1 MDVSLDTDRL
11 YVLIAPLSILL
22 LSCTLAV
29 CWLVQ
34 RRQRYLLWIAGGYA
48 LVSLALAWQ
57 SIAPREQLHHWA
69 VYTGAMY
76 LFGTWC
82 FARCMAGRYGVSAH
96 PVLGLLIGAAVL
108 AALYY
113 YSRIQVDLWVRV
125 HWLNTGLGL
134 LQLLPAPAMLRRR
147 PPQDWLE
154 RMLYWSYVVFAGY
167 TAARPLLVLALGS
180 TDLNEIARSTY
191 WLVTLVSTLSFAL
204 LFTLMLLACTVRDVF
219 TALRQER
226 NHDSLTNLLNRRA
239 FQEVA
244 ELRLA
249 DSHMAPVSVLI
260 GDIDH
265 FKRIND
271 SWGHDCGD
279 RVLQA
284 VARTLQQHVRSDD
297 LVSRFGGEEFVLL
310 LMRTTPEE
318 AERVAERIRAQLSAD
333 GYVLAAGQRI
343 TISFGIAPVAA
354 NTALTDALTRADALL
369 YSAKQAGRDRVH
381 VAADPGRKLPQTA

>member
-1 MDVSLDTDRL
+1 VDVSLDTDRL

-57 SIAPREQLHHWA
+57 SLAPREELHHWA
-69 VYTGAMY
+69 VFTGAMY

-96 PVLGLLIGAAVL
+96 PLLGLLIGAVVL

-113 YSRIQVDLWVRV
+113 YSRVQVDLWVRV

-134 LQLLPAPAMLRRR
+134 LQMLPAPAMLRRR

-219 TALRQER
+219 TALREER

-239 FQEVA
+239 FQEAA

-249 DSHMAPVSVLI
+249 DPHMAPISVLI

-279 RVLQA
+279 RVLQV
-284 VARTLQQHVRSDD
+284 VAQTLQQHVRNDD

-310 LMRTTPEE
+310 LMRTTPQE
-318 AERVAERIRAQLSAD
+318 AELVAQRIRAQLSAD
-333 GYVLAAGQRI
+333 GYVLAAGQRV

-354 NTALTDALTRADALL
+354 NTALTDALTRADGLL
-369 YSAKQAGRDRVH
+369 YAAKQAGRDRVH
-381 VAADPGRKLPQTA
+381 VATDPGRRVPQAV

>member
-1 MDVSLDTDRL
+1 MSLDTDRL

-57 SIAPREQLHHWA
+57 SLAPREELHHWA
-69 VYTGAMY
+69 VFTGAMY

-96 PVLGLLIGAAVL
+96 PLLGLLIGAVVL

-113 YSRIQVDLWVRV
+113 YSRVQVDLWVRV

-134 LQLLPAPAMLRRR
+134 LQMLPAPAMLRRR

-219 TALRQER
+219 TALREER

-239 FQEVA
+239 FQEAA

-249 DSHMAPVSVLI
+249 DPHMAPISVLI

-284 VARTLQQHVRSDD
+284 VAQTLQQHVRNDD

-310 LMRTTPEE
+310 LMRTTPQE
-318 AERVAERIRAQLSAD
+318 AELVAQRIRAQLSAD
-333 GYVLAAGQRI
+333 GYVLAAGQRV

-354 NTALTDALTRADALL
+354 NTALTDALTRADGLL
-369 YSAKQAGRDRVH
+369 YAAKQAGRDRVH
-381 VAADPGRKLPQTA
+381 VATDPGRRVPQAV

>member
-57 SIAPREQLHHWA
+57 SLAPREELHHWA
-69 VYTGAMY
+69 VLTGAMY

-96 PVLGLLIGAAVL
+96 PLLGLLIGTVVL

-113 YSRIQVDLWVRV
+113 YSRVQVDLWVRV

-134 LQLLPAPAMLRRR
+134 LQMLPAPAMLRRR

-219 TALRQER
+219 TALREER

-239 FQEVA
+239 FQEAA

-249 DSHMAPVSVLI
+249 DPHMAPISVLI

-284 VARTLQQHVRSDD
+284 VAQTLQQHVRNDD

-310 LMRTTPEE
+310 LMRTTPQE
-318 AERVAERIRAQLSAD
+318 AELVAQRIRAQLSAD
-333 GYVLAAGQRI
+333 GYVLAAGQRV

-354 NTALTDALTRADALL
+354 NTALTDALTRADGLL
-369 YSAKQAGRDRVH
+369 YAAKQAGRDRVH
-381 VAADPGRKLPQTA
+381 VATDPGRRVPQAV

>member
-57 SIAPREQLHHWA
+57 SLAPREELHHWA
-69 VYTGAMY
+69 VFTGAMY

-96 PVLGLLIGAAVL
+96 PLLGLLIGAVVL

-113 YSRIQVDLWVRV
+113 YSRVQVDLWVRV

-134 LQLLPAPAMLRRR
+134 LQMLPAPAMLRRR

-219 TALRQER
+219 TALREER

-239 FQEVA
+239 FQEAA

-249 DSHMAPVSVLI
+249 DPHMAPISVLI

-284 VARTLQQHVRSDD
+284 VAQTLQQHVSNDD

-310 LMRTTPEE
+310 LMRTTPQE
-318 AERVAERIRAQLSAD
+318 AELVAQRIRAQLSAD
-333 GYVLAAGQRI
+333 GYVLAAGQRV

-354 NTALTDALTRADALL
+354 NTALTDALTRADGLL
-369 YSAKQAGRDRVH
+369 YAAKQAGRDRVH
-381 VAADPGRKLPQTA
+381 VATDPGRRVPQAV

>member
-1 MDVSLDTDRL
+1 VDVSLDTDRL

-57 SIAPREQLHHWA
+57 SLAPREELHEWA
-69 VYTGAMY
+69 VFTGAMY
-76 LFGTWC
+76 LFGTWS

-96 PVLGLLIGAAVL
+96 PLLGLLIGAVVL

-113 YSRIQVDLWVRV
+113 YSRVQVDLWVRV
-125 HWLNTGLGL
+125 HWLNAGLGL
-134 LQLLPAPAMLRRR
+134 LQMLPAPAILRRR

-204 LFTLMLLACTVRDVF
+204 LFTLMLLACTVRDIF
-219 TALRQER
+219 TALREER

-239 FQEVA
+239 FQEAA

-249 DSHMAPVSVLI
+249 DPHMAPISVLI

-284 VARTLQQHVRSDD
+284 VARTLQQHVRNDD

-310 LMRTTPEE
+310 LMRTTPQE
-318 AERVAERIRAQLSAD
+318 AERVAQRIRAQLSAD
-333 GYVLAAGQRI
+333 GYVLAAGQRV

-354 NTALTDALTRADALL
+354 NTALTEALTRADGLL
-369 YSAKQAGRDRVH
+369 YAAKQAGRDRVH
-381 VAADPGRKLPQTA
+381 VATDPGRRVSQSA

>member
-96 PVLGLLIGAAVL
+96 PVLGLLIGAVVL

-219 TALRQER
+219 TALREER

-239 FQEVA
+239 FQEAA

-249 DSHMAPVSVLI
+249 DPHMAPISVLI

-284 VARTLQQHVRSDD
+284 VAQTLQQHVRNDD

>member
-1 MDVSLDTDRL
+1 VDVSLDTDRL

-22 LSCTLAV
+22 LGCTLAV

-96 PVLGLLIGAAVL
+96 PVLGLLIGAVVL

-239 FQEVA
+239 FQEAA

>member
-57 SIAPREQLHHWA
+57 SLAPREELHHWA
-69 VYTGAMY
+69 VFTGAMY

-96 PVLGLLIGAAVL
+96 PLLGLLIGAVVL

-113 YSRIQVDLWVRV
+113 YSRVQVDLWVRV

-134 LQLLPAPAMLRRR
+134 LQMLPAPAMLRRR

-219 TALRQER
+219 TALREER

-239 FQEVA
+239 FQEAA

-249 DSHMAPVSVLI
+249 DPHMAPISVLI

-284 VARTLQQHVRSDD
+284 VAQTLQQHVRNDD

-310 LMRTTPEE
+310 LMRTTPQE
-318 AERVAERIRAQLSAD
+318 AELVAQRIRAQLSAD
-333 GYVLAAGQRI
+333 GYVLAAGQRV

-354 NTALTDALTRADALL
+354 NTALTDALTRADGLL
-369 YSAKQAGRDRVH
+369 YAAKQAGRDRVH
-381 VAADPGRKLPQTA
+381 VATDPGRRVPQAV

>member
-96 PVLGLLIGAAVL
+96 PVLGLLIGAVVL

-239 FQEVA
+239 FQEAA

-381 VAADPGRKLPQTA
+381 VAADPGSKLPQIA

>member
-57 SIAPREQLHHWA
+57 SLAPREELHHWA
-69 VYTGAMY
+69 VFTGAMY

-96 PVLGLLIGAAVL
+96 PLLGLLIGAVVL

-113 YSRIQVDLWVRV
+113 YSRVQVDLWVRV

-134 LQLLPAPAMLRRR
+134 LQMLPAPAMLRRR

-219 TALRQER
+219 TALREER

-239 FQEVA
+239 FQEAA

-249 DSHMAPVSVLI
+249 DPHMAPISVLI

-284 VARTLQQHVRSDD
+284 VAQTLQQHVRNDD

-310 LMRTTPEE
+310 LMRTTPQE
-318 AERVAERIRAQLSAD
+318 AELVAQRIRAQLSAD
-333 GYVLAAGQRI
+333 GYVLAAGQRV

-354 NTALTDALTRADALL
+354 NTALTDALTRADGLL
-369 YSAKQAGRDRVH
+369 YAAKQAGRDRVH
-381 VAADPGRKLPQTA
+381 VATDPARRVPQAV

>member
-1 MDVSLDTDRL
+1 MSLDTDRL

-96 PVLGLLIGAAVL
+96 PVLGLLIGAVVV

-239 FQEVA
+239 FQEAA

>member
-1 MDVSLDTDRL
+1 MSLDTDRL

-96 PVLGLLIGAAVL
+96 PVLGLLIGAVVL

-239 FQEVA
+239 FQEAA

-381 VAADPGRKLPQTA
+381 VASDPGRKLPQTA

>member
-57 SIAPREQLHHWA
+57 SLAPREELHHWA
-69 VYTGAMY
+69 VFTGAMY

-96 PVLGLLIGAAVL
+96 PLLGLLIGAVVL

-113 YSRIQVDLWVRV
+113 YSRVQVDLWVRV

-134 LQLLPAPAMLRRR
+134 LQMLPAPAMLRRR

-219 TALRQER
+219 TALREER
-226 NHDSLTNLLNRRA
+226 NHDSLTNLPNRALLLDRLT
-239 FQEVA
+239 QQISLLRRH
-244 ELRLA
+244 ELRGAL
-249 DSHMAPVSVLI
+249 LF
-260 GDIDH
+260 IDLDR
-265 FKRIND
+265 FKNIND
-271 SWGHDCGD
+271 SLGHPVGD
-279 RVLQA
+279 QLLKSIAERLKA
-284 VARTLQQHVRSDD
+284 HLRDIDTVARLGGDEFTVVLEDVESVPAVERMAREILTAFSMPLEVDERHDVSITPSLGISLYPDHALVPTD
-297 LVSRFGGEEFVLL
+297 LLKY
-310 LMRTTPEE
+310 
-318 AERVAERIRAQLSAD
+318 AD
-333 GYVLAAGQRI
+333 
-343 TISFGIAPVAA
+343 
-354 NTALTDALTRADALL
+354 TAMYR
-369 YSAKQAGRDRVH
+369 AKQAHSGF
-381 VAADPGRKLPQTA
+381 AFYEPANASA

>member
-57 SIAPREQLHHWA
+57 SLAPREELHHWA
-69 VYTGAMY
+69 VFTGAMY

-96 PVLGLLIGAAVL
+96 PLLGLLIGAVVL

-113 YSRIQVDLWVRV
+113 YSRVQVDLWVRV

-134 LQLLPAPAMLRRR
+134 LQMLPAPAMLRRR

-219 TALRQER
+219 TALREER

-239 FQEVA
+239 FQEAA

-249 DSHMAPVSVLI
+249 DPHMAPISVLI

-284 VARTLQQHVRSDD
+284 VAQTLQQHVRNDD

-310 LMRTTPEE
+310 LMRTTPQE
-318 AERVAERIRAQLSAD
+318 AELVAQRIRAQLSAD
-333 GYVLAAGQRI
+333 GYVLAAGQRV

-354 NTALTDALTRADALL
+354 NTALTDALTRADGLL
-369 YSAKQAGRDRVH
+369 YAAKQAGRDRVH
-381 VAADPGRKLPQTA
+381 VATDPGRRVPQAI